1 MRKKTLKSLSSKSGK
16 IISKTK
22 SNISKEPKKS
32 KESTPSILSMGIIS
46 LTFRISFSDE
56 DLEKIEEKTN
66 NNDNNDNN
74 ENKSKSYYNIDDFK
88 SIKDLKFLE
97 ERKEVWDKFELIP
110 KNTTLE
116 HLLLANS
123 LRKKKIITEY
133 IGFGRPCFTGDEKFF
148 EEIFNHISK
157 KYNILFNK
165 TPLDKKI
172 ECDLNFEFIHKR
184 KSNNFEVHI
193 SGEGPKDDNN
203 EKNQNKNKE
212 KNFPNFSRSDSF
224 FGKMRPE
231 NSKYNLF
238 YLNYEDL
245 NEFPDNYQEMDLIE
259 LLYYLKKRGSKI
271 FINFCEKERTKED
284 DHPKEKDNDIQSEH
298 FISNSINYIEEPDE
312 SSEDDKYLPPEQFS
326 SKMNNINNIYYLTD
340 LYFFDTKQAPKEFNK
355 HYNYFTADQIKTT
368 VNKGNLYDYFIKGIS
383 TGTKDQVEKE
393 KYGFFIE
400 YFNKLYIIRADKN
413 VGNKYE
419 FDLKIYPQINHYNMK
434 IINQYRNIIKRNKNF
449 YVSLILAFILGS
461 IIENNSTSIDTL
473 FKGYATGLE
482 VIKKKIELEKN
493 NIDIKD
499 INFMNINISN
509 NDVEIKVKTLGFTGQ
524 ENGFI
529 LDCTNKEKSELKEYV
544 PLYDNHMINFLAN
557 NKNQEDL
564 KKKGFINNK
573 GFIMIDPQY
582 KNRMKDDAQV
592 NSYDKKEFNK
602 AVVKNI
608 RNINVTL
615 NLTDKIKDPRKEAL
629 QVNIPTKKKLP
640 IGILSSKDLYDLSST
655 NIKEKRKSLK
665 RNIKKKYKTTEN
677 IK

>member
-1 MRKKTLKSLSSKSGK
+1 MRKKTLKSFSSNSIK
-16 IISKTK
+16 ITSKTK
-22 SNISKEPKKS
+22 SNILKEPNKS

-56 DLEKIEEKTN
+56 DLEKREEKTN
-66 NNDNNDNN
+66 NNENN

-97 ERKEVWDKFELIP
+97 ERKEVWNKFELIP

-133 IGFGRPCFTGDEKFF
+133 IGFGRPNFTGEEKFF

-165 TPLDKKI
+165 TPLDNKK
-172 ECDLNFEFIHKR
+172 ECNLNFEFIHKR
-184 KSNNFEVHI
+184 KSNNFEVQRT
-193 SGEGPKDDNN
+193 GEGPKDDNDN
-203 EKNQNKNKE
+203 DKNKE
-212 KNFPNFSRSDSF
+212 KNIPNFSRRDSF

-259 LLYYLKKRGSKI
+259 LLYFLKKRGSKI

-284 DHPKEKDNDIQSEH
+284 GHPKEKDNDIEPEH

-312 SSEDDKYLPPEQFS
+312 SSEDDKNLDPEQFS

-419 FDLKIYPQINHYNMK
+419 FDLKIHPQINHYNMK

-499 INFMNINISN
+499 INFMNVNISN

-564 KKKGFINNK
+564 KKKGFVNNK

-592 NSYDKKEFNK
+592 TSYNKKEFNK

-608 RNINVTL
+608 RNINVTS
-615 NLTDKIKDPRKEAL
+615 NITDKIKDPRKEAL
-629 QVNIPTKKKLP
+629 QVNIPTKKKIP
-640 IGILSSKDLYDLSST
+640 IGILGSKDLYDLSSK
-655 NIKEKRKSLK
+655 NIKKT
-665 RNIKKKYKTTEN
+665 KKKYKTNGN